1 MGKRACCVFLSSD
14 PQLPYKNQ
22 GVVECICK
30 PSAVGSEDRRI
41 VEACWPSAYL
51 QGYTKNKVPL
61 EINIELTLTQ

>member
-14 PQLPYKNQ
+14 PQLLYKNQ

-30 PSAVGSEDRRI
+30 PSAVGSGDSRI

-51 QGYTKNKVPL
+51 QEHTKNKVPL
-61 EINIELTLTQ
+61 ELKMELALTQ